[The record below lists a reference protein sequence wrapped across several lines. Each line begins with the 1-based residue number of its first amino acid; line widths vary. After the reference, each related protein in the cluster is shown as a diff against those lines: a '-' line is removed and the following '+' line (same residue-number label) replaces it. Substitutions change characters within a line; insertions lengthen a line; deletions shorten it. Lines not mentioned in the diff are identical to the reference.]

1 MSLSP
6 TPVII
11 GAGPAGATCSLFLS
25 KHGIPHV
32 IIDKARFP
40 RDKVCGDALSG
51 KVLPVLRKLDP
62 GLPGM
67 LAAEP
72 TVLGSHGIVF
82 TAPGGGSIEIPFKSV
97 TSKVQSAPGFISR
110 RTHFDHFLASRI
122 DNGYA
127 DFRQGAEL
135 AGVESIDGGLEL
147 KINEDGREMTIQ
159 SPLVICCD
167 GDRSVIAKKW
177 GGKKVERAHYCGG
190 IRAYYKGVEGMHER
204 NFIELHFLKDLL
216 PGYFWVF
223 PLPGGY
229 ANVGAGMLS
238 KYLGRKKENLRE
250 LMHRAIDQTPSL
262 KRRFAN
268 AQLEGRIHGWGLPLG
283 SRKRPLSGA
292 HFLLCGDAGSLIDP
306 FTGEGISNA
315 MFSGM
320 LAAETAM
327 QALKEKKYDAA
338 FLEQYDQS
346 VYTRLWNELRLS
358 HTLQKLC
365 RYPWL
370 FDFVI
375 NKANRNPTL
384 RDTISSMFDD
394 LDLRQTLKKPSFYMK
409 LLFNSK

>member
-1 MSLSP
+1 VHP
-6 TPVII
+6 KPVII
-11 GAGPAGATCSLFLS
+11 GAGPAGATCSLFLA
-25 KHGIPHV
+25 KLGIPHV
-32 IIDKARFP
+32 IIDKAVFP

-62 GLPGM
+62 ALPGK

-82 TAPGGGSIEIPFKSV
+82 TAPGGGAIEIPFKSV
-97 TSKVQSAPGFISR
+97 TSKLETAPGFISR
-110 RTHFDHFLASRI
+110 RIDFDQFLVSRL
-122 DNGYA
+122 DPQYA
-127 DFRQGAEL
+127 DFRQGTEL
-135 AGVESIDGGLEL
+135 TDANPVPGGVELQL
-147 KINEDGREMTIQ
+147 RENGKSTSLQ

-167 GDRSVIAKKW
+167 GDRSVIAKKL

-190 IRAYYKGVEGMHER
+190 IRAYYKGVTGLHER

-216 PGYFWVF
+216 PGYFWIF

-238 KYLGRKKENLRE
+238 KYLGKKKENLRD
-250 LMHRAIDQTPSL
+250 LMHRAIEQTPSL
-262 KRRFAN
+262 KARFAH
-268 AQLEGRIHGWGLPLG
+268 AGLQGKIMGWGLPLG
-283 SRKRPLSGA
+283 SRKRALSGD

-320 LAAETAM
+320 LAAETVA
-327 QALKEKKYDAA
+327 KSVNEKKYEAA
-338 FLEQYDQS
+338 FLSRYDDS
-346 VYTRLWNELRLS
+346 VYRRLWSELRLS

-384 RDTISSMFDD
+384 RNTISSMFDD
-394 LDLRQTLKKPSFYMK
+394 LDLRQTLRKPSFYMK